1 MNAVR
6 NFFSSLKEDLLGKRL
21 LPYLLVLGVALVAA
35 VGYAVLGGGS
45 SAPAPTAVTASVPA
59 GASAAVGDVT
69 VSQAPAN
76 PNEPIS
82 ETTEGTSKQHH
93 GVAHDPFTPL
103 PEPKQAAAPSTPS
116 STSSSSSASTTP
128 SAGSTPSAPSSGGT
142 TPTTPKETTPAKPKV
157 YVHFHVTAQLGVVP
171 VVAEGAPAQP
181 AQLKTYKDM
190 ALDEPLPDKANPQLV
205 FLGVV
210 LRTGKEAL
218 FGLTGAAILHGSGS
232 CQPSAT
238 QCQAIDLQVGQ
249 SETLEVRRSRRQHG
263 HLRTE
268 AREHRQEHEHRLD
281 GARPRRL
288 PRPGEGRARTRAP
301 GAEALGAALLAL
313 GRRLRVRRPSGVRR
327 PICDRSRSRRAP
339 ALTLSLALPSE
350 LSRGRRAR
358 VRPRGN
364 GSPTPSK

>member
-1 MNAVR
+1 MNAVGD
-6 NFFSSLKEDLLGKRL
+6 FFSSLKEDLLGKRL
-21 LPYLLVLGVALVAA
+21 LPYLVVLGVALVAA

-45 SAPAPTAVTASVPA
+45 STAPGRGGPVSASVPA
-59 GASAAVGDVT
+59 GASAAIGDVA

-76 PNEPIS
+76 PNQPIS

-103 PEPKQAAAPSTPS
+103 PEAKKAAAS

-157 YVHFHVTAQLGVVP
+157 YVHYHVTAQLGVVP

-190 ALDEPLPDKANPQLV
+190 ALDEPLPDKTNPQLV

-218 FGLTGAAILHGSGS
+218 FGLAGAAILHGSAS

-249 SETLEVRRSRRQHG
+249 SETLEVLEADGSTVTYELKLASIDKTTSTASTARVRDAFRAQAKA
-263 HLRTE
+263 
-268 AREHRQEHEHRLD
+268 ARE
-281 GARPRRL
+281 
-288 PRPGEGRARTRAP
+288 
-301 GAEALGAALLAL
+301 LA
-313 GRRLRVRRPSGVRR
+313 
-327 PICDRSRSRRAP
+327 RRAP
-339 ALTLSLALPSE
+339 KLSE
-350 LSRGRRAR
+350 LRYSPWGGGFVFAGHPAFASRAHAAQHRR
-358 VRPRGN
+358 
-364 GSPTPSK
+364 

>member
-1 MNAVR
+1 MNAVGD
-6 NFFSSLKEDLLGKRL
+6 FFASLKEDLLGKRM
-21 LPYLLVLGVALVAA
+21 LPFLVVLVVVLVAA

-45 SAPAPTAVTASVPA
+45 SSAPTTVTASAPV
-59 GASAAVGDVT
+59 GASAAVGDIA

-76 PNEPIS
+76 PNQPVS

-93 GVAHDPFTPL
+93 GIAHDPFTPL
-103 PEPKQAAAPSTPS
+103 PAAKTASSASTTS
-116 STSSSSSASTTP
+116 STSSSSSSPSTTP

-157 YVHFHVTAQLGVVP
+157 YVHYHVSAQLGVMP
-171 VVAEGAPAQP
+171 VVAEGAAPQP

-218 FGLTGAAILHGSGS
+218 FGLSGAAILHGSGS

-249 SETLEVRRSRRQHG
+249 SETLEFAESDGSTVTYELKLVSIDKSTSTASTARVRDAFRAQAKA
-263 HLRTE
+263 
-268 AREHRQEHEHRLD
+268 ARE
-281 GARPRRL
+281 
-288 PRPGEGRARTRAP
+288 
-301 GAEALGAALLAL
+301 LA
-313 GRRLRVRRPSGVRR
+313 
-327 PICDRSRSRRAP
+327 RRAP
-339 ALTLSLALPSE
+339 KLSE
-350 LSRGRRAR
+350 LRYSPWGGGFVFAGHPAFVARAHAARHDGR
-358 VRPRGN
+358 
-364 GSPTPSK
+364 